1 MKNVIMM
8 VVIVVAVAL
17 TKKCVPN
24 AFALEILL
32 ALKLPMLWLEMDS
45 VTMRLTTY
53 FATLMALT
61 VAPILAAHAMVSL
74 KIKVS
79 NSYNY

>member
-32 ALKLPMLWLEMDS
+32 APKLPMLWLEMDS
-45 VTMRLTTY
+45 VTMMLIKLN
-53 FATLMALT
+53 AVMIT
-61 VAPILAAHAMVSL
+61 VIAVHGLI
-74 KIKVS
+74 
-79 NSYNY
+79 

>member
-8 VVIVVAVAL
+8 VVIVVDVAL

-32 ALKLPMLWLEMDS
+32 ALKFPMLWLEMDT
-45 VTMRLTTY
+45 VTMTLTTY

-61 VAPILAAHAMVSL
+61 VAKILPPHVMVS
-74 KIKVS
+74 
-79 NSYNY
+79 